1 MIERVAYLSMHT
13 SPLLQP
19 GVGDAGGL
27 NVYVDELARTMAK
40 RSVKVNVYTRRTD
53 PAQPDHVQ
61 VADRY
66 RVHHIQAGPPEPL
79 PVAELP
85 KWIGLFAEGVI
96 RDLRASPPT
105 DVVHSHYWVSGWAGV
120 LAKEALQIP
129 LANSFHTLGRIKDIS
144 RRSDEPL
151 SSPMRTLTEEEVIA
165 RSDCVIAST
174 PYEFDDLLDHYSAS
188 PERLCTSPPGID
200 HSIFKPGDRA
210 AARKWLGLPA
220 GPVVLFAGRIQA
232 LKGLDVAIGAL
243 ARMDHQAQ
251 LAIVGGPSGRAG
263 EAEVEH
269 LLALA
274 DGLGVAS
281 QVHLI
286 APQPHAQLAMFYQAA
301 DVLVMPSRSETF
313 GLVAAEAQACG
324 LPVIASRIGGIPFVV
339 NDGESGILVDV
350 GNEPGFAAA
359 LDKVVGDPDLRA
371 AMSAAAEI
379 KSGEFNWKATA
390 DRLLELYHGITGG
403 DGHPPGFL
411 P

>member
-1 MIERVAYLSMHT
+1 MINRVAYLSMHT
-13 SPLLQP
+13 SPMLQP

-40 RSVKVNVYTRRTD
+40 RSVDVNVYTRRTD
-53 PAQPDHVQ
+53 PGQPDQVQ

-66 RVHHIQAGPPEPL
+66 RVHHVQAGPPQPL

-96 RDLRASPPT
+96 RDLRSGPPT
-105 DVVHSHYWVSGWAGV
+105 DVLHTHYWVSGWAGV
-120 LAKEALQIP
+120 LAKEALRIP

-151 SSPMRTLTEEEVIA
+151 SSPMRTLTEEEVIS

-174 PYEFDDLLDHYSAS
+174 PYEFDDLLDHYAAS

-200 HSIFKPGDRA
+200 HSIFKRGDKEE
-210 AARKWLGLPA
+210 ARRSLGLPP
-220 GPVVLFAGRIQA
+220 GPTVLFAGRIQA

-243 ARMDHQAQ
+243 ARMSQPSQ
-251 LAIVGGPSGRAG
+251 LVIVGGPSGRAG
-263 EAEVEH
+263 EAEIEH

-274 DGLGVAS
+274 DGLGVADR
-281 QVHLI
+281 VHLI
-286 APQPHAQLAMFYQAA
+286 APQPHAQLALFYQAA

-324 LPVIASRIGGIPFVV
+324 LPIVASRIGGIPYVIDV
-339 NDGESGILVDV
+339 DKSGILVDV
-350 GNEPGFAAA
+350 GDEPGFAAA
-359 LDKVVGDPDLRA
+359 LDRILGDEELHVSMAD
-371 AMSAAAEI
+371 AAEI

-390 DRLLELYHGITGG
+390 DRLLELYDGITGRER
-403 DGHPPGFL
+403 HPPVVR

>member
-1 MIERVAYLSMHT
+1 
-13 SPLLQP
+13 
-19 GVGDAGGL
+19 
-27 NVYVDELARTMAK
+27 
-40 RSVKVNVYTRRTD
+40 
-53 PAQPDHVQ
+53 
-61 VADRY
+61 
-66 RVHHIQAGPPEPL
+66 
-79 PVAELP
+79 
-85 KWIGLFAEGVI
+85 
-96 RDLRASPPT
+96 
-105 DVVHSHYWVSGWAGV
+105 
-120 LAKEALQIP
+120 
-129 LANSFHTLGRIKDIS
+129 
-144 RRSDEPL
+144 
-151 SSPMRTLTEEEVIA
+151 
-165 RSDCVIAST
+165 VIAST

-220 GPVVLFAGRIQA
+220 GPIVLFAGRIQA

-350 GNEPGFAAA
+350 GDEPGFAAA

-403 DGHPPGFL
+403 DGPPPGFQ